1 MNNHEK
7 ELQCIVVD
15 DEPLAIAL
23 LSDYIEKTPGLK
35 LSAATSDPLKALN
48 LARNAAIDLV
58 FLDMQMPELTGL
70 QFMKILQKKCMVIIT
85 TAYSEYALESYEHHV
100 VDYLLKPITF
110 ERFLV
115 AIAKAQERAMV
126 QTSTASIPLAAPAIS
141 NPFIFVKTDYRLLKI
156 ALADIY
162 YLEGAR
168 DYVIIHTSQEQIL
181 TLQSMKSLE
190 DELPN
195 EQFMRVHKSYVINLH
210 QISFIE
216 RGRVAING
224 QLIPVSEQHK
234 NRLLEKLKRLQ

>member
-1 MNNHEK
+1 MNNYEK
-7 ELQCIVVD
+7 EINCIVVD

-23 LSDYIEKTPGLK
+23 LSDYINKTPGLT
-35 LSAATSDPLKALN
+35 LTASTSDPMNALK
-48 LARNAAIDLV
+48 LAKNGNIDLV

-85 TAYSEYALESYEHHV
+85 TAYSEYALESYDHHV

-110 ERFLV
+110 DRFLV
-115 AIAKAQERAMV
+115 AIEKAQERVATTV
-126 QTSTASIPLAAPAIS
+126 TPVLAQPTVPLQ
-141 NPFIFVKTDYRLLKI
+141 NQFIFVKTDYRLVKI
-156 ALADIY
+156 SLDDIY

-168 DYVIIHTSQEQIL
+168 DYVIIHTLNEQIL

-195 EQFMRVHKSYVINLH
+195 DHFMRIHKSYVINLN

-216 RGRVAING
+216 RGRVSINE
-224 QLIPVSEQHK
+224 QLIPISDMHK
-234 NRLLEKLKRLQ
+234 DRLLERLKLLR

>member
-1 MNNHEK
+1 MNNYEK

-23 LSDYIEKTPGLK
+23 LSDYIQKTPGLN
-35 LSAATSDPLKALN
+35 LSASTSDPIKALN
-48 LARNAAIDLV
+48 LAKNANIDLV

-110 ERFLV
+110 DRFLV
-115 AIAKAQERAMV
+115 AIEKAQERLLTQSSPIQV
-126 QTSTASIPLAAPAIS
+126 QSVSPPLQ
-141 NPFIFVKTDYRLLKI
+141 NQFIFVKTDYRLVKI

-168 DYVIIHTSQEQIL
+168 DYVIIHLPNEQIL

-190 DELPN
+190 DELPE
-195 EQFMRVHKSYVINLH
+195 EQFMRIHKSYVINLN

-216 RGRVAING
+216 RGRVSINE
-224 QLIPVSEQHK
+224 QLIPISDLHK
-234 NRLLEKLKRLQ
+234 DRLLEKLKLWR

>member
-1 MNNHEK
+1 MNNYEK
-7 ELQCIVVD
+7 ELNCIVVD

-23 LSDYIEKTPGLK
+23 LSDYINKTPGLT
-35 LSAATSDPLKALN
+35 LTASTSDPMNALK
-48 LARNAAIDLV
+48 LAKNSNIDLV

-85 TAYSEYALESYEHHV
+85 TAYSEYALESYDHHV

-110 ERFLV
+110 DRFLV
-115 AIAKAQERAMV
+115 AVEKAQERSATTATPVLV
-126 QTSTASIPLAAPAIS
+126 QATPPLQ
-141 NPFIFVKTDYRLLKI
+141 NQFIFVKTDYRLVKI
-156 ALADIY
+156 SLDDIY

-168 DYVIIHTSQEQIL
+168 DYVIIHTLNEQIL

-195 EQFMRVHKSYVINLH
+195 DQFMRIHKSYVINLN

-216 RGRVAING
+216 RGRVSINE
-224 QLIPVSEQHK
+224 QLIPISDMHK
-234 NRLLEKLKRLQ
+234 DRLLERLKLLR

>member
-1 MNNHEK
+1 MNNYEK
-7 ELQCIVVD
+7 ELNCIVVD

-23 LSDYIEKTPGLK
+23 LSDYINKTPGLT
-35 LSAATSDPLKALN
+35 LTASTSDPMNALK
-48 LARNAAIDLV
+48 LAKNGNIDLV

-85 TAYSEYALESYEHHV
+85 TAYSEYALESYDHHV

-110 ERFLV
+110 DRFLV
-115 AIAKAQERAMV
+115 AVEKAQERTATTTTPMLV
-126 QTSTASIPLAAPAIS
+126 QATMPLQ
-141 NPFIFVKTDYRLLKI
+141 NQFIFVKTDYRLVKI
-156 ALADIY
+156 SLDDIF

-168 DYVIIHTSQEQIL
+168 DYVIIHTSNEQIL

-195 EQFMRVHKSYVINLH
+195 DQFMRIHKSYVINLN

-216 RGRVAING
+216 RGRVSINE
-224 QLIPVSEQHK
+224 QLIPISDMHK
-234 NRLLEKLKRLQ
+234 DRLLERLKLLR